1 MTKLDNIDHQ
11 LLTYLQQDAKKTT
24 KELALLLGLSN
35 TAVYERIKKL
45 ERQKIITNYVALVDK
60 EKVEKSFMVLC
71 QVKLS
76 QHMKSNIIQF
86 EREVLKFD
94 EVLECYHVSG
104 DYDYILKILVK
115 NMDAYRK
122 FLIEKLTVIS
132 GIGSTQSTFVIKEV
146 KNTTLIVS

>member
-11 LLTYLQQDAKKTT
+11 LLAYLQQDAKKTT

-45 ERQKIITNYVALVDK
+45 ERQKIITNYVALIDK

-86 EREVLKFD
+86 EREVLKFE

-146 KNTTLIVS
+146 KNTTLVVS

>member
-1 MTKLDNIDHQ
+1 MIKLDSLDHQ
-11 LLTYLQQDAKKTT
+11 LLKYLQQDAKKTT

-45 ERQKIITNYVALVDK
+45 ERQKIITNYVALIDK
-60 EKVEKSFMVLC
+60 EKVEKDFMVLC

-76 QHMKSNIIQF
+76 QHVKNNIIQF
-86 EREVLKFD
+86 EREVLKLE

-104 DYDYILKILVK
+104 DYDYILKVLVK

-122 FLIEKLTVIS
+122 FIIEKLTVIS

>member
-1 MTKLDNIDHQ
+1 MKLDTIDRQ
-11 LLTYLQQDAKKTT
+11 LLTYLQKDAKKTT
-24 KELALLLGLSN
+24 KELALVLDLSN

-45 ERQKIITNYVALVDK
+45 ERQKIITNYVALIDK

-76 QHMKSNIIQF
+76 QHVKNNIVQF
-86 EREVLKFD
+86 EREVLKLE
-94 EVLECYHVSG
+94 EVLECYHISG
-104 DYDYILKILVK
+104 DYDYILKILIK

-132 GIGSTQSTFVIKEV
+132 GIGSTQSMFVIKEV

>member
-1 MTKLDNIDHQ
+1 MIKLDSLDHQ
-11 LLTYLQQDAKKTT
+11 LLKYLQQDAKKTT

-45 ERQKIITNYVALVDK
+45 ERQKIITNYVALIDK
-60 EKVEKSFMVLC
+60 EKVEKNFMVLC

-76 QHMKSNIIQF
+76 QHVKNNIIQF
-86 EREVLKFD
+86 EREVLKLE

-122 FLIEKLTVIS
+122 FIIEKLTVIS

>member
-1 MTKLDNIDHQ
+1 MIKLDSIDHQ
-11 LLTYLQQDAKKTT
+11 LLNYLQQDAKKTT

-45 ERQKIITNYVALVDK
+45 ERQKIITNYVALIDK
-60 EKVEKSFMVLC
+60 EKVEKSFMILC
-71 QVKLS
+71 QVKLA
-76 QHMKSNIIQF
+76 QHVKNNIIQF
-86 EREVLKFD
+86 EHEVLKLE

>member
-1 MTKLDNIDHQ
+1 MKLDSLDHQ
-11 LLTYLQQDAKKTT
+11 LLKYLQQDAKKTT

-45 ERQKIITNYVALVDK
+45 ERQKIITNYVALIDK
-60 EKVEKSFMVLC
+60 EKVEKDFMVLC

-76 QHMKSNIIQF
+76 QHVKNNIIQF
-86 EREVLKFD
+86 EREVLKLE

-104 DYDYILKILVK
+104 DYDYILKVLVK

-122 FLIEKLTVIS
+122 FIIEKLTVIS

>member
-1 MTKLDNIDHQ
+1 MIKLDTIDRQ
-11 LLTYLQQDAKKTT
+11 LLTYLQKDAKKTT
-24 KELALLLGLSN
+24 KELALVLDLSN

-45 ERQKIITNYVALVDK
+45 ERQKIITNYVALIDK

-76 QHMKSNIIQF
+76 QHVKNNIVQF
-86 EREVLKFD
+86 EREVLKLE
-94 EVLECYHVSG
+94 EVLECYHISG
-104 DYDYILKILVK
+104 DYDYILKILIK

-132 GIGSTQSTFVIKEV
+132 GIGSTQSMFVIKEV